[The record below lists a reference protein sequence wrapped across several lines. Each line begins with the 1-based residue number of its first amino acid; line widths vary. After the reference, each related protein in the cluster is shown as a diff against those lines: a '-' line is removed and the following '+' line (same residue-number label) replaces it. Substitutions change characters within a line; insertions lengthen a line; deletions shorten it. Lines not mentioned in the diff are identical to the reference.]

1 MLRLKKVAVTGGI
14 ACGKSTFC
22 SYLMELG
29 AYVVSADRIVHQLLS
44 LDTTLGTNI
53 VKLLGSDVVVDKQ
66 INRDAIAKTVFN
78 NPKLLRALEEIL
90 HPAVF
95 NQIEIEYEQIRK
107 KGTYPLFIAEI
118 PLLFEVGAN
127 KYFDSTVAVLA
138 DETLCKERFITAVA
152 KTEEEYHKR
161 SSKQLP
167 QKEKAAKA
175 DYVVLNNG
183 NLKDLFYEAKKIFDE
198 LTKEAHPA

>member
-53 VKLLGSDVVVDKQ
+53 VKLLGSDVVVDNQ

-78 NPKLLRALEEIL
+78 NPKLLRALEGII

-95 NQIEIEYEQIRK
+95 KQIDKEYEQICK
-107 KGTYPLFIAEI
+107 KKTYSLFIAEI
-118 PLLFEVGAN
+118 PLLFEVGAE
-127 KYFDSTVAVLA
+127 KYFDCTVAVVA
-138 DETLCKERFITAVA
+138 DEALCRKRYVA
-152 KTEEEYHKR
+152 ATGKTEEEYHKR
-161 SSKQLP
+161 SSEQLA
-167 QKEKAAKA
+167 QQEKAANA
-175 DYVVLNNG
+175 DFVVLNNG
-183 NLKDLFYEAKKIFDE
+183 NLKDLHNEAKKIYDE
-198 LTKEAHPA
+198 LTK